1 MKDKEFFKINKEKV
15 YEFLNV
21 LNVVPILIFSIVV
34 MLLICFATS
43 HTDVNNIMQLNKLY
57 VFCVISLVFVSI
69 FMLYEVYSINN
80 TLEKG
85 LKLLE
90 NKSGTGR
97 NNKTKRV

>member
-15 YEFLNV
+15 YDFLNQ
-21 LNVVPILIFSIVV
+21 LPISILCLVI
-34 MLLICFATS
+34 MLSICFATS

-69 FMLYEVYSINN
+69 FMLYGVYSINN

>member
-1 MKDKEFFKINKEKV
+1 
-15 YEFLNV
+15 
-21 LNVVPILIFSIVV
+21 
-34 MLLICFATS
+34 
-43 HTDVNNIMQLNKLY
+43 
-57 VFCVISLVFVSI
+57 
-69 FMLYEVYSINN
+69 VYSINN